1 MKKLLL
7 IIAMVSFSY
16 ASSQVVVTRVL
27 DVKEGQMEKMMEG
40 VAKKTKMYNS
50 KQGKPLWYTFQILS
64 GDNAQNLWR
73 VQYAE
78 SIEELDNEDTQ
89 GNAFWQKTVGDL
101 HTSGAVRR
109 WGKATGGS
117 YEPESNELKPL
128 VRALF
133 YNFDPTLAD
142 DFWKFRGRLANAHKE
157 ANTSTNMT
165 TWWCASGCNGSNA
178 VVFYNYKNYA
188 DQSAGNVEI
197 EKAVEKYNELYGNDS
212 YEQDLGKMEASLM
225 PNGQRLR
232 DLMFLPELSSSPV
245 N

>member
-1 MKKLLL
+1 MRKLFLL
-7 IIAMVSFSY
+7 ITILSFSV
-16 ASSQVVVTRVL
+16 ASSQVAVTRVL
-27 DVKEGQMEKMMEG
+27 DVKPGQMEKMMEG
-40 VAKKTKMYNS
+40 VAKKTKMFNS
-50 KQGKPLWYTFQILS
+50 GADDAKWYTFQILS
-64 GDNAQNLWR
+64 GANAQDLWR
-73 VQYAE
+73 VQIAE
-78 SIEELDNEDTQ
+78 NIAGLDDVDTE
-89 GNAFWQKTVGDL
+89 GNAYWQKTVGDL